1 MNQAFVRA
9 AGKFDVPRDLLAA
22 VGYGETHLDGHTG
35 RPSQANGYGV
45 MHLASNPANRT
56 LEKAADI
63 TGEPLSRLR
72 RDTAAN
78 ILGGAA
84 VLRSYADRLGLDGDE
99 RDDIDAWY
107 PAVAQYSGSTGRAA
121 ARYADTVYAFLAQ
134 GFAATVP
141 GGEQISV
148 AARPV
153 APVKGTL
160 SATAGRAPITPYPSA
175 LWVPADSH
183 NFTVGRTATIDKVI
197 IHVTQGSY
205 AGSIKWFQDPTA
217 EVSAHYVVRSSDGQ
231 ITQTVRDSDTAYHAK
246 QANAS
251 ALGIEHEGYIDDPS
265 WFTDTMYRA
274 SAALARALCD
284 KYGIPKDRAHI
295 IGHSEAPGTDHTDP
309 GRYWEW
315 NRYMGFVEGDSSSG
329 SGNSTGGSSSGSGGS
344 SSSDGLGFASYTLL
358 QSGASGAQVTAVQQL
373 LNTQGYA
380 SRRRGRGL
388 RRGHAERGEGVPD
401 DPRAARGRHRRAED
415 LDRSPVGKLHAD
427 AAAGRLGRR
436 CEAAPAVADRGARH
450 DRGRRRDLRSR
461 HGDGGAHLP
470 DPPGAGGHRDRE
482 QQHLGG
488 AARGALTLRA
498 GTQPLNG
505 VHDETVGRSPS
516 GQAIGWAVRCPTDL
530 FYWAP
535 DLCSRPADAA
545 RRPTVRGGRA
555 EPVPACPG
563 LDRSP
568 SEETGNDHRHVW
580 ATG

>member
-1 MNQAFVRA
+1 MPRRAAAHTGRRASVLAALAVTALTATGTPAAAAPAAHPPASPADGRHAMNQAFVHA
-9 AGKFDVPRDLLAA
+9 AGEFDVPRDLLAA

-78 ILGGAA
+78 IHGGAA

-107 PAVAQYSGSTGRAA
+107 PAVAKYSGTTGRPA
-121 ARYADTVYAFLAQ
+121 ARYADTVYAFLAH

-148 AARPV
+148 TARPV
-153 APVKGTL
+153 APEKGTL

-246 QANAS
+246 EANAS

-274 SAALARALCD
+274 SAALTRALCD
-284 KYGIPKDRAHI
+284 KYRIPKDRAHI

-309 GRYWEW
+309 GRYWDW

-329 SGNSTGGSSSGSGGS
+329 TSGSGSGDTGGSGGG

-373 LNTQGYA
+373 LSTQGYA
-380 SRRRGRGL
+380 AGAADGNFGAATLSAVKAYQTTRGL
-388 RRGHAERGEGVPD
+388 PSGGIVGPKTWTALLSAGSTPTLRQGDSSADVKRLQ
-401 DPRAARGRHRRAED
+401 RALTAALGTTVDAVGTFG
-415 LDRSPVGKLHAD
+415 PVTATAVRTYQTRQGLAVTGIVSSNTWAALHA
-427 AAAGRLGRR
+427 GR
-436 CEAAPAVADRGARH
+436 
-450 DRGRRRDLRSR
+450 
-461 HGDGGAHLP
+461 
-470 DPPGAGGHRDRE
+470 
-482 QQHLGG
+482 
-488 AARGALTLRA
+488 
-498 GTQPLNG
+498 
-505 VHDETVGRSPS
+505 
-516 GQAIGWAVRCPTDL
+516 
-530 FYWAP
+530 
-535 DLCSRPADAA
+535 
-545 RRPTVRGGRA
+545 
-555 EPVPACPG
+555 
-563 LDRSP
+563 
-568 SEETGNDHRHVW
+568 
-580 ATG
+580 

>member
-1 MNQAFVRA
+1 MPRRAAAHTGRRASVLATLAVTALTATGTPAAAAPAAHPPASPADSRHAMNRAFVRA

-45 MHLASNPANRT
+45 MHLASNPASRT
-56 LEKAADI
+56 LEKAAAI

-72 RDTAAN
+72 RDTTAN

-107 PAVAQYSGSTGRAA
+107 QAVAQYSGTTGRPA

-141 GGEQISV
+141 AGERISV

-153 APVKGTL
+153 DPVKGTL

-183 NFTVGRTATIDKVI
+183 NFTVGRTATIDKLI

-217 EVSAHYVVRSSDGQ
+217 EASAHYVVRSSDGQ

-274 SAALARALCD
+274 SAALTRALCD

-309 GRYWEW
+309 GRYWDW

-373 LNTQGYA
+373 LNTQGYTA
-380 SRRRGRGL
+380 GAADGNFGAATLSAVKAYQTTRGL
-388 RRGHAERGEGVPD
+388 PAGGIVGPKTWTALLSAGSTPTLRQGDSG
-401 DPRAARGRHRRAED
+401 AAVKR
-415 LDRSPVGKLHAD
+415 LQRSLTAALGTTVDAVGTFGPVTATAVRTYQTRQGLAVTGIVSSNTWAALHA
-427 AAAGRLGRR
+427 GR
-436 CEAAPAVADRGARH
+436 
-450 DRGRRRDLRSR
+450 
-461 HGDGGAHLP
+461 
-470 DPPGAGGHRDRE
+470 
-482 QQHLGG
+482 
-488 AARGALTLRA
+488 
-498 GTQPLNG
+498 
-505 VHDETVGRSPS
+505 
-516 GQAIGWAVRCPTDL
+516 
-530 FYWAP
+530 
-535 DLCSRPADAA
+535 
-545 RRPTVRGGRA
+545 
-555 EPVPACPG
+555 
-563 LDRSP
+563 
-568 SEETGNDHRHVW
+568 
-580 ATG
+580 

>member
-1 MNQAFVRA
+1 MPRRAAAHTGRRASVLAALAVTALTATGTPAAAAPAAHPQAPPGDGRHAMNQAFVRA

-380 SRRRGRGL
+380 AGAADGDFGAATLSAVKAYQTTRGLPAGGIVGPKTWTALLSAGSTPTL
-388 RRGHAERGEGVPD
+388 RRGDSGADVKRLQ
-401 DPRAARGRHRRAED
+401 RSLTAALGTTVDAVGTFG
-415 LDRSPVGKLHAD
+415 PVTATAVRTYQTRQGLAVTGIVSSNTWAALHA
-427 AAAGRLGRR
+427 GR
-436 CEAAPAVADRGARH
+436 
-450 DRGRRRDLRSR
+450 
-461 HGDGGAHLP
+461 
-470 DPPGAGGHRDRE
+470 
-482 QQHLGG
+482 
-488 AARGALTLRA
+488 
-498 GTQPLNG
+498 
-505 VHDETVGRSPS
+505 
-516 GQAIGWAVRCPTDL
+516 
-530 FYWAP
+530 
-535 DLCSRPADAA
+535 
-545 RRPTVRGGRA
+545 
-555 EPVPACPG
+555 
-563 LDRSP
+563 
-568 SEETGNDHRHVW
+568 
-580 ATG
+580 